1 MFCPKCGTKNAD
13 EAKFC
18 VECGATLPSRPQA
31 PAATQPTQT
40 PAPAPQPTGAPK
52 PQPNPFA
59 APKQQTSPFGANA
72 PAVLSSLPSDP
83 FALAG
88 IVAAIVMVICYF
100 LPLVSVSIY
109 GFSYSMSCF
118 NMTFGN
124 KYTSGVFADVIF
136 LAPGIAALLVA
147 LLVKKPQ
154 PRAIAQIAIGAITII
169 AFLAV
174 MGYLNRVMGYI
185 NEETYGIAQMSV
197 AFYLFIICG
206 VVLVAC
212 GIKTILDNK
221 KAAPTA

>member
-31 PAATQPTQT
+31 PAAAQPTQT

-52 PQPNPFA
+52 PQPNPFD
-59 APKQQTSPFGANA
+59 APKQQANPFGANA

-88 IVAAIVMVICYF
+88 IVAGVVMVISYF
-100 LPLVSVSIY
+100 LPLVGVSVY

-118 NMTFGN
+118 NMTFGS
-124 KYTSGVFADVIF
+124 KYASGVFADVIF

-174 MGYLNRVMGYI
+174 MRYI
-185 NEETYGIAQMSV
+185 NAETYGIAQMSL

-206 VVLVAC
+206 IVLVAC
-212 GIKTILDNK
+212 GIKTILDSK
-221 KAAPTA
+221 KATPTF